1 MYNEKKIKEIEE
13 KKVPFWYPKDVRLP
27 KDADV
32 KTLDQLFTKR
42 NLISL
47 SIIYN
52 EIQRL
57 EGDKRNNET
66 RVFFYIGT
74 YIQTDFC

>member
-1 MYNEKKIKEIEE
+1 MITMNHSEVEE
-13 KKVPFWYPKDVRLP
+13 LCSRAIQIRMP

-47 SIIYN
+47 SILYN

-57 EGDKRNNET
+57 EESEIKDESQKT
-66 RVFFYIGT
+66 
-74 YIQTDFC
+74 